1 MQHAWTQQ
9 INFDK
14 VVKPAQKTKEPLN
27 FKREVRG
34 EPVKPKKNA
43 QCWCSS
49 IESFL
54 FLKENGRSR
63 CSSILKENGRSRYFS
78 IVKENGNGPVQVFF
92 YLKEP
97 GRKTATNN
105 IEELFSLLTFFSQ
118 LSVFF
123 PQLSSALLFRAIYG

>member
-27 FKREVRG
+27 LKREVRG

-63 CSSILKENGRSRYFS
+63 YFS
-78 IVKENGNGPVQVFF
+78 IVKEKGNGPVQSVLLF
-92 YLKEP
+92 KGAWEKDSNEQH
-97 GRKTATNN
+97 RKTFFAIN
-105 IEELFSLLTFFSQ
+105 IFF
-118 LSVFF
+118 
-123 PQLSSALLFRAIYG
+123 RN

>member
-54 FLKENGRSR
+54 FFKGEW
-63 CSSILKENGRSRYFS
+63 E
-78 IVKENGNGPVQVFF
+78 VQVLLYFKGERMVQVLL
-92 YLKEP
+92 YCEGKREWTGTSVL
-97 GRKTATNN
+97 
-105 IEELFSLLTFFSQ
+105 LFKGAWEKDSNEQHRRTFFAINI
-118 LSVFF
+118 FF
-123 PQLSSALLFRAIYG
+123 RN

>member
-27 FKREVRG
+27 LKREVRG

-54 FLKENGRSR
+54 FFKGER
-63 CSSILKENGRSRYFS
+63 E
-78 IVKENGNGPVQVFF
+78 VQVLLYCEGKREWTGTSVLLF
-92 YLKEP
+92 KGAWEKDSNEQH
-97 GRKTATNN
+97 RKTFFAIN
-105 IEELFSLLTFFSQ
+105 IFF
-118 LSVFF
+118 
-123 PQLSSALLFRAIYG
+123 RN

>member
-27 FKREVRG
+27 LKREVRG

-63 CSSILKENGRSRYFS
+63 YFS
-78 IVKENGNGPVQVFF
+78 IVKEKGNGPVQVFF

-105 IEELFSLLTFFSQ
+105 IEKLFSLLTFFFAIKR
-118 LSVFF
+118 FF
-123 PQLSSALLFRAIYG
+123 SAIKRRPPI